1 MKILLKNSNKSKR
14 VHTGYG
20 IAFDGGGSWNFGNDF
35 VKNIV
40 IFGFDNSS
48 SSHVDNQKNN
58 FLVQVKDHLLTL
70 MEAIVQQKKSI
81 VLTIPRQRQ
90 NFA

>member
-40 IFGFDNSS
+40 IFGFDNS
-48 SSHVDNQKNN
+48 
-58 FLVQVKDHLLTL
+58 
-70 MEAIVQQKKSI
+70 
-81 VLTIPRQRQ
+81 
-90 NFA
+90 